1 MKLYIFEDDHDYE
14 EAKAEK
20 LNYFILRKVLFQV
33 KKGCWH
39 SFTHCLC
46 GMWSTRETLPVNED
60 KEIVVR
66 TTIR

>member
-1 MKLYIFEDDHDYE
+1 MISLSLF
-14 EAKAEK
+14 
-20 LNYFILRKVLFQV
+20 LNRRYKMSPKTDSPPPLSQV